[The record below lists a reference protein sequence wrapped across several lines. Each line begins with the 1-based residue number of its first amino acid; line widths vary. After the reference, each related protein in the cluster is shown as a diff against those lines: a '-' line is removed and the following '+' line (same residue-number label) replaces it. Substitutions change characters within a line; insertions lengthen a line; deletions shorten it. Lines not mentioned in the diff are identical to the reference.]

1 MFFLI
6 LMIAAASLPLGFA
19 FGRSIGQRTFR
30 PIAPMHR
37 SLR

>member
-1 MFFLI
+1 MFFLT
-6 LMIAAASLPLGFA
+6 LLIAAASMPLGFT
-19 FGRSIGQRTFR
+19 FGRSIGQRSFR

>member
-1 MFFLI
+1 MFFLT
-6 LMIAAASLPLGFA
+6 LLIAAASMPLGFA
-19 FGRSIGQRTFR
+19 FGRSIGQRSFR